1 MARAIL
7 ITFKDNEAAEAF
19 VKSVWES
26 QSPEAITD
34 GTNLRIG
41 FLVAAHARVRWMIAQ
56 PTQACKCNIKPNTGK
71 GKFNNQY
78 EQWRQTERFGW
89 RVHARCNKPNFFVV
103 RDFIRNLH
111 VGYKNLL
118 QELREVP
125 SETDQATGIGTSTDG
140 NATNSAGDANAD
152 DTAGPATADGPD
164 HVQPGSGTDLA
175 IGVVSETAG
184 HPDVPSQ
191 A

>member
-7 ITFKDNEAAEAF
+7 ITFKDNDAAEAF
-19 VKSVWES
+19 VKTTWRS
-26 QSPEAITD
+26 QGDQGASLADVGELGLIVASAA
-34 GTNLRIG
+34 RI
-41 FLVAAHARVRWMIAQ
+41 RWMIAQ

-103 RDFIRNLH
+103 RDFLRNLH

-118 QELREVP
+118 GELREVP

-164 HVQPGSGTDLA
+164 HVQPSPSEDLA
-175 IGVVSETAG
+175 VVVVSETAR

>member
-7 ITFKDNEAAEAF
+7 ITFKDNDAAEAF
-19 VKSVWES
+19 VKTTWRS
-26 QSPEAITD
+26 QGDNGASLADVGELGLIVASAA
-34 GTNLRIG
+34 RI
-41 FLVAAHARVRWMIAQ
+41 RWMIAQ

-103 RDFIRNLH
+103 RDFLRNLH

-118 QELREVP
+118 GELREKEDV
-125 SETDQATGIGTSTDG
+125 
-140 NATNSAGDANAD
+140 NAT
-152 DTAGPATADGPD
+152 TEPATANGPD
-164 HVQPGSGTDLA
+164 HVQPSSGTDLA
-175 IGVVSETAG
+175 VGVVSEAAG

>member
-103 RDFIRNLH
+103 RDFLRNLH

-118 QELREVP
+118 GELRE
-125 SETDQATGIGTSTDG
+125 QDG
-140 NATNSAGDANAD
+140 AN
-152 DTAGPATADGPD
+152 DTTEPATVDGPD